1 MKITKDI
8 EIEQWAE
15 KEVSNNWGKEAREGI
30 HLSDLLAPRKAYWQ
44 KTKPMNPTKE
54 EILYWTSGNAIEER
68 FLRAIG
74 YQKAGVKEWEG
85 IKYTPDIFFNFPA
98 EAKSRRRAMA
108 KEGEEQQVYDH
119 YLKQLLGY
127 CAIENKQQGW
137 LLVFSMLERQDDGT
151 TKPDWGFYRVE
162 FTQEELKQ
170 EQARLL
176 MIKEQLEQALCI
188 ARFTLLPLCPAWM
201 CGKESKTMTKKGYCI
216 DCNKEFETESGIVK
230 HPKSKAGLGHKIT
243 MPEYKSEYIKRCKY
257 YDCCEGGVENERSN

>member
-8 EIEQWAE
+8 EIELWAE
-15 KEVSNNWGKEAREGI
+15 REITNNWGKQAREGL
-30 HLSDLLAPRKAYWQ
+30 HLTDLLAPRKAYWQ
-44 KTKPMNPTKE
+44 KVKPMNPTKE
-54 EILYWTSGNAIEER
+54 EILYWTSGNAIEDR

-108 KEGEEQQVYDH
+108 EEGEEFKVYDH

-151 TKPDWGFYRVE
+151 TKPEWGFYRVE
-162 FTQEELKQ
+162 FGQDELDK
-170 EQARLL
+170 ERERLL
-176 MIKEQLEQALCI
+176 TTKQNLESALHGYVGYQN
-188 ARFTLLPLCPAWM
+188 LSLCPAWM
-201 CGKESKTMTKKGYCI
+201 CIKKQKVMIKNPFCKTCSKAFKKNWGIKKHTSSKTGQGHEV
-216 DCNKEFETESGIVK
+216 EFAQYKTEIIPVCK
-230 HPKSKAGLGHKIT
+230 WYNNCQPKL
-243 MPEYKSEYIKRCKY
+243 E
-257 YDCCEGGVENERSN
+257 D